1 MKVLDRDGATS
12 ALFALGFR
20 LVDSASLL
28 ETVRVLSTPSVLVFL
43 EPGLLVAG
51 LRLGSP

>member
-28 ETVRVLSTPSVLVFL
+28 ETVRGVVYSVGSRVL
-43 EPGLLVAG
+43 GAG
-51 LRLGSP
+51 LVGCRA